1 VAVVQEAWISGVS
14 PRRVDALAQAMGV
27 SGIYKSTVSKLCW
40 DIAERVNAF
49 LDRPLTATGPTSGW
63 TPHTPKPAKEAGV
76 SGAAIISVAANER
89 PAERERSSA
98 SGLGHPRQRPS
109 GLTSRAVARP
119 RGLEHRLNSG
129 AMARA
134 L

>member
-1 VAVVQEAWISGVS
+1 MAVVQEAWISGVS

-76 SGAAIISVAANER
+76 SGAAIIAVAAKR
-89 PAERERSSA
+89 DGQRERD
-98 SGLGHPRQRPS
+98 R
-109 GLTSRAVARP
+109 RP
-119 RGLEHRLNSG
+119 RAWAIRGRDLLD
-129 AMARA
+129 
-134 L
+134 